1 MRESQVDV
9 LNCRRGA
16 VRKATLNLETLG
28 IAQTLGIR
36 TGFSLNKR
44 KNSIPL
50 PYPNNVS
57 YLGQL
62 PEARAVVPLPA
73 LSCFIALEIIG
84 LCPVGGA
91 LAPLPASLR
100 AEKGEV
106 G

>member
-1 MRESQVDV
+1 MYGGV
-9 LNCRRGA
+9 RGGA
-16 VRKATLNLETLG
+16 SDDPAYSMSRDLSL
-28 IAQTLGIR
+28 IR
-36 TGFSLNKR
+36 SCLAGS
-44 KNSIPL
+44 
-50 PYPNNVS
+50 
-57 YLGQL
+57 
-62 PEARAVVPLPA
+62 

>member
-1 MRESQVDV
+1 MKYPFIEVAATRQ
-9 LNCRRGA
+9 LRLCRD
-16 VRKATLNLETLG
+16 
-28 IAQTLGIR
+28 
-36 TGFSLNKR
+36 
-44 KNSIPL
+44 
-50 PYPNNVS
+50 
-57 YLGQL
+57 
-62 PEARAVVPLPA
+62 